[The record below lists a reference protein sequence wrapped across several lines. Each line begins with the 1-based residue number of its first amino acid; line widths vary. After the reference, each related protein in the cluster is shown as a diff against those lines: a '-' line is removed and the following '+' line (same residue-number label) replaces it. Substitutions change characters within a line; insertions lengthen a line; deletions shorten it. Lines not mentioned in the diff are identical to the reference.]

1 MAKYKYARTPPNIS
15 TMPPGVPYIIGNEA
29 AERFSFYGMRSI
41 LIIFMTQYLV
51 TSSGAADH
59 MGDAEARQYFA
70 LFVAGVYFLPILGAI
85 LAEGFIGKYQTI
97 FWLSIVY
104 CFGHFA
110 LAMNDTRLGLLL
122 GLGLIA
128 FGSGGIKPCVS
139 ANVGDQFGESNA
151 HLLSKVYGWFYFS
164 INAGSFISTIA
175 CPFLLHDPRFGPKWA
190 FGIPGVAMVI
200 ATIFFWLGRKKFVH
214 IPPAGLGFVKELFVD
229 GLGILGLPFIF
240 LQRAVAFLWNALR
253 RRAKRFDLF
262 SGKTFGQYY
271 QTYGFGA
278 LGRLAI
284 VYVFV
289 AVFWSLWDQSSGGA
303 WTLQAQHMDLH
314 WFGMTLLPSQ
324 VQTANPILI
333 LIFIPFV
340 NYLLYPLMDRFFPLT
355 PLRKIGIGLFLT
367 AGSYVIIW
375 YIQKMIDAGGRPG
388 VNWQFLAYIILTLGE
403 TMVSITGLE
412 FSYTQAPNKMK
423 SAVMALWLFT
433 VSMGNFFTAGV
444 NYFIRNAD
452 GTVKMNDQQYFLFF
466 AMLMFVAAATFVVCA
481 MFYRGK
487 TYLQSQE
494 LTPDEL
500 ATEPMLSSGAPT

>member
-1 MAKYKYARTPPNIS
+1 MAKHKYATTPPNIT
-15 TMPPGVPYIIGNEA
+15 TMPPGVPFIIGNEA

-41 LIIFMTQYLV
+41 LIIFMTHYLV
-51 TSSGAADH
+51 TSSGTSDH
-59 MGDAEARQYFA
+59 MSDAEARQNFA
-70 LFVAGVYFLPILGAI
+70 LFVSAVYFLPILGAV

-110 LAMNDTRLGLLL
+110 LALNDTRLGLII

-139 ANVGDQFGESNA
+139 ANVGDQFGESNK
-151 HLLSKVYGWFYFS
+151 HLLSKVFGWFYFS

-175 CPFLLHDPRFGPKWA
+175 CPFLLADPRFGPRWA

-200 ATIFFWLGRKKFVH
+200 ATIFFWAGRKKFVH
-214 IPPAGLGFVKELFVD
+214 IPPAGLGFLKQMFSRE
-229 GLGILGLPFIF
+229 GLG
-240 LQRAVAFLWNALR
+240 AL
-253 RRAKRFDLF
+253 L
-262 SGKTFGQYY
+262 
-271 QTYGFGA
+271 
-278 LGRLAI
+278 RLAV

-289 AVFWSLWDQSSGGA
+289 AVFWSLWDQSSGGS
-303 WTLQAQHMDLH
+303 WTLQAQRMDLYAPWLPWVNIGFSPFH
-314 WFGMTLLPSQ
+314 FEAGFGVSMLPAQ

-333 LIFIPFV
+333 LLFIPLV
-340 NYLLYPLMDRFFPLT
+340 NYGIYPLVDRFFLLT

-367 AGSYVIIW
+367 AASYVVIW
-375 YIQKMIDAGGRPG
+375 YIQQMIDAGGKPN

-433 VSMGNFFTAGV
+433 VSMGNLFTAAV
-444 NYFIRNAD
+444 NYFIRNPD

-466 AMLMFVAAATFVVCA
+466 AVLMLVAGVIFVVVA

-494 LTPDEL
+494 KPLEEL
-500 ATEPMLSSGAPT
+500 EPAAVTEVGMP

>member
-1 MAKYKYARTPPNIS
+1 MAKDQYARTPPNIK

-51 TSSGAADH
+51 KSSGATDH

-70 LFVAGVYFLPILGAI
+70 LFVAAVYFLPILGAI

-110 LAMNDTRLGLLL
+110 LALNETRLGLLI
-122 GLGLIA
+122 GLGLIS
-128 FGSGGIKPCVS
+128 FGAGGIKPCVS
-139 ANVGDQFGESNA
+139 ANVGDQFGESNK
-151 HLLSKVYGWFYFS
+151 HLLSKVFGWFYFS
-164 INAGSFISTIA
+164 INAGSFISTLA
-175 CPFLLHDPRFGPKWA
+175 CPFLLHDPRFGPRWA
-190 FGIPGVAMVI
+190 FGLPGIMMVL
-200 ATIFFWLGRKKFVH
+200 ATFFFWLGRKKFVH
-214 IPPAGLGFVKELFVD
+214 IRPAGLGFLKQMVSRE
-229 GLGILGLPFIF
+229 GL
-240 LQRAVAFLWNALR
+240 
-253 RRAKRFDLF
+253 
-262 SGKTFGQYY
+262 
-271 QTYGFGA
+271 GA
-278 LGRLAI
+278 LGRLAV

-289 AVFWSLWDQSSGGA
+289 AVFWSLWDQSSGGS
-303 WTLQAQHMDLH
+303 WTLQAQHMDLN
-314 WFGMTLLPSQ
+314 WFGLTLLPSQ

-333 LIFIPFV
+333 LIFIPIV
-340 NYLLYPLMDRFFPLT
+340 NYLLYPMMDKVFPLT

-367 AGSYVIIW
+367 AGSYVVIW
-375 YIQKMIDAGGRPG
+375 YIQQMIDAGAKPS
-388 VNWQFLAYIILTLGE
+388 VNWQFLAYVILTLGE

-433 VSMGNFFTAGV
+433 VSMGNLFTAAV

-466 AMLMFVAAATFVVCA
+466 AVLMFVAAALFVFVA
-481 MFYRGK
+481 TFYREK
-487 TYLQSQE
+487 TYLQSQFTE
-494 LTPDEL
+494 DEH
-500 ATEPMLSSGAPT
+500 ATEPVVAGGTPT